1 MVGEVEADGDELA
14 DPRHRSAE
22 TRVALD
28 DGKRAGVDR
37 RQLLQLGGRQLVAV
51 DVVDLA
57 GKVADLALGI
67 QNSGTFLARRAV
79 A

>member
-1 MVGEVEADGDELA
+1 MVGVVQADGDELA
-14 DPRHRSAE
+14 DPRHRRPE

-28 DGKRAGVDR
+28 HGKRAGVER

>member
-1 MVGEVEADGDELA
+1 MVGEVEADRDELA

-28 DGKRAGVDR
+28 HGKRAEVES

>member
-14 DPRHRSAE
+14 DPRDRDAQA
-22 TRVALD
+22 RVALD
-28 DGKRAGVDR
+28 DGKRAEVES

-51 DVVDLA
+51 DIVDLA

>member
-1 MVGEVEADGDELA
+1 MNLPIRATGTPEA
-14 DPRHRSAE
+14 
-22 TRVALD
+22 RVALD
-28 DGKRAGVDR
+28 DGKRAEVER
-37 RQLLQLGGRQLVAV
+37 RQLLQPGGRQLVAV